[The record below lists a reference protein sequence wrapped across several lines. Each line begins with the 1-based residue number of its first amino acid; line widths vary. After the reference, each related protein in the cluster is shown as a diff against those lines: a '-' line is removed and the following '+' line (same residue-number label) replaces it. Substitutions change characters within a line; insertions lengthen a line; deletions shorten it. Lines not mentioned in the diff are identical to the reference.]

1 MCSILNVSWS
11 AGSIGI
17 SNPAWMAL
25 ICNMKVQ
32 NNWKLGPSINYNY
45 TVKRMTKLPRVV
57 TCTLLCQI
65 PTMRMGKNFLTF
77 LYGNFLLR
85 VLVNAIV
92 WVFAIIII
100 EISTTALEF
109 TIAVV
114 VNSNNDYSKYPH
126 YNIYQYSQREI
137 PV

>member
-1 MCSILNVSWS
+1 MDWFKMNIILFHMTLLFSN
-11 AGSIGI
+11 GSFTPIT
-17 SNPAWMAL
+17 
-25 ICNMKVQ
+25 KEEVQ
-32 NNWKLGPSINYNY
+32 SLLQTFQENLFQEWENKLGKSSL
-45 TVKRMTKLPRVV
+45 KQS
-57 TCTLLCQI
+57 LLCQVPVI
-65 PTMRMGKNFLTF
+65 KTGKNFVTF

-85 VLVNAIV
+85 VLVNAVV

-100 EISTTALEF
+100 GISTTALEF

-126 YNIYQYSQREI
+126 YDIYQYSQREI

>member
-1 MCSILNVSWS
+1 MTYMETS
-11 AGSIGI
+11 A
-17 SNPAWMAL
+17 
-25 ICNMKVQ
+25 
-32 NNWKLGPSINYNY
+32 
-45 TVKRMTKLPRVV
+45 
-57 TCTLLCQI
+57 LLCQI
-65 PTMRMGKNFLTF
+65 PVIKTGKNFVTF

-85 VLVNAIV
+85 VLVNAVV

-100 EISTTALEF
+100 GISTTALEF

-126 YNIYQYSQREI
+126 YDIYQYSQREI